1 VLEGTRRS
9 KFAPPIMR
17 RGLQQRGDG
26 PAAAASPSD
35 EAAAPEATAGE
46 DAQA

>member
-1 VLEGTRRS
+1 LVSNSG
-9 KFAPPIMR
+9 
-17 RGLQQRGDG
+17 GLQQRGDG